1 MYSFEGKIMWEYTE
15 KVKEY
20 FVNPKNIGALQDANA
35 IGEVGSLSCGD
46 ALKLYLKVENDVII
60 DASFETF
67 GCASAI
73 ASSSALTEML
83 KGMKIEDAEKLT
95 NKDIAD
101 FLGGLPKEKLHCSV
115 MGAEALE
122 AAIRNYKGLPPIE
135 HEEEGKL
142 ICYCFNVSEETIRKA
157 IEVNNLQT
165 LEDVTQA
172 TKAGGGCRGCHD
184 AILDILDEMNSN
196 GRKEQRSSIQ
206 TMQKIMM
213 AMYKGFIQSLPR
225 QDAVEILSVEGN
237 IVRVNIHVP
246 KEQRSALLQELET
259 LLQNEVDS
267 AIVVKEV
274 LL

>member
-1 MYSFEGKIMWEYTE
+1 MWEYTD

-46 ALKLYLKVENDVII
+46 ALKLYLKIEDGVIV

-73 ASSSALTEML
+73 ASSSALTEMI
-83 KGMKIEDAEKLT
+83 KGMKVEDAEKVT
-95 NKDIAD
+95 NQDIAT

-135 HEEEGKL
+135 HEEEGKI

-165 LEDVTQA
+165 LEDVIQA
-172 TKAGGGCRGCHD
+172 TKAGGGCKGCHD
-184 AILDILDEMNSN
+184 TIIDILDDMNGN
-196 GRKEQRSSIQ
+196 GRVDQRNAVQ

-237 IVRVNIHVP
+237 IVRVNIHLP
-246 KEQRSALLQELET
+246 KEKKADALRELEALLQK
-259 LLQNEVDS
+259 EVDS
-267 AIVVKEV
+267 NIVVKEV